1 MRLVIMLVAAVLCAS
16 CGEIVNETTTT
27 SGTTP
32 LLGSGETVRVLL
44 VGDLMTG
51 RGVAATI
58 GTDPDAVFADVRH
71 LLNAADI
78 VGANL
83 ESPLTALAHVSAN
96 ENMLEADPA
105 TAVDLARAGFDLMSV
120 PNNHSTDAGPEGL
133 IDTIA
138 AVTAAGMVTVGG
150 GADKAAAAEPTVVPI
165 GELAVGFLAFD
176 ATGIGLAA
184 ANEPGVATWDD
195 IESTAAIQD
204 LRSQVDVLVVS
215 IHGGTEYLRVSDP
228 GMADLAATLGT
239 LGVDVVW
246 GHGAHVVQ
254 PVQLLDGSRP
264 TVAATSL
271 GNFLFDQ
278 SGRDRTTGAMLE
290 VLADANGV
298 VAYRVGLAEHAD
310 RRVRFVEWMPP
321 QGDAGWLHGSW
332 WTLVREPVLTAGT
345 TVQIAD
351 FRHGDLVAAAGGD
364 ITGDGTPDVVASF
377 RRPHQTTP
385 FMDLHPEVQ
394 WADASGRS
402 AHLGVYDPDGL
413 REIWVAG
420 TVLMPIADVAV
431 CDRAIATAHNQL
443 DHQETIAGGAWEWN
457 GFGFDT
463 APDIPG
469 SGNPGC
475 SDIDGDGATEPVIVD
490 RTS

>member
-1 MRLVIMLVAAVLCAS
+1 MLAAAAVLGAA
-16 CGEIVNETTTT
+16 CGGPVAETPTTMAA
-27 SGTTP
+27 TP
-32 LLGSGETVRVLL
+32 PLASGETVRVLL
-44 VGDLMTG
+44 VGDVMTG
-51 RGVAATI
+51 RGVAAAI

-71 LLNAADI
+71 LLNAAD
-78 VGANL
+78 VAAANL
-83 ESPLTALAHVSAN
+83 ESPLTALPHVSAN

-105 TAVDLARAGFDLMSV
+105 TAVDLAKAGFDLMSL

-138 AVTAAGMVTVGG
+138 AVAGAGMLTVGG
-150 GADKAAAAEPTVVPI
+150 GPDAAAAVEPAVVPV
-165 GELAVGFLAFD
+165 GGLTVGFLAFD
-176 ATGIGLAA
+176 ATGVGLVAA
-184 ANEPGVATWDD
+184 DEPGVATWDD
-195 IESTAAIQD
+195 IESTAAIQE
-204 LRSQVDVLVVS
+204 LRSRVDVLVVS
-215 IHGGTEYLRVSDP
+215 IHGGTEYLRVTDP
-228 GMADLAATLGT
+228 GMADLATTLGN

-254 PVQLLDGSRP
+254 PVQLLDGSRR

-278 SGRDRTTGAMLE
+278 SGPDRTTGAMLE

-310 RRVRFVEWMPP
+310 RRVRFVQWLPP

-332 WTLVREPVLTAGT
+332 WTLAKAPVLAPDT
-345 TVQIAD
+345 TTPIAD
-351 FRHGDLVAAAGGD
+351 FRHGDLGAAARGD
-364 ITGDGTPDVVASF
+364 ITGDGAQDLVVSF

-385 FMDLHPEVQ
+385 FMELHPEVQ

-420 TVLMPIADVAV
+420 TVLMPIADLAV
-431 CDRAIATAHNQL
+431 CDGAIATAHNQL
-443 DHQETIAGGAWEWN
+443 DDPDIIAGGAWEWN

-463 APDIPG
+463 GPDIDG
-469 SGNPGC
+469 TGTPGC
-475 SDIDGDGATEPVIVD
+475 ADVDGDGATEPVIVN
-490 RTS
+490 R